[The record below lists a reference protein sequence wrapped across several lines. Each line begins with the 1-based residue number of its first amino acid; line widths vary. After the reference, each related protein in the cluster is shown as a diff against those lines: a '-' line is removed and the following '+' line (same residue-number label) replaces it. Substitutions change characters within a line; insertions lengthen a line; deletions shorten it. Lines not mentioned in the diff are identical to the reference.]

1 MSTLVKRLVIGV
13 LLGVLIVFAV
23 VGIKS
28 TLQRPTNTPVPN
40 ATTTNPVS
48 TAPAPATTQ
57 STALTSNTTTNVP
70 APAPDATVPTP
81 PAEQPSIIEPTSQQ
95 DVAQTPDTGLPQVP
109 TLQGTPQ
116 ASIPP
121 AQQPTPN
128 NVPQPPAP
136 TQSNTTTV
144 TTPQMVDI
152 PAPAPVLGKL
162 QLVLI
167 DPANLDAKP
176 KGNFIITDSQD
187 VQVAMQQNSDVG
199 LFELPPGT
207 YKATVSINGKRNT
220 RTVQIVGNQTKMENF
235 TLPPSM
241 TTPPATATDP
251 APSTNEPPLIQ
262 EGTLQVI
269 VKAAGSG
276 QAVRANIYVQ
286 KPNGVHIASKT
297 YTTSADFLLEPGT
310 YKITVKA
317 KDKADLIQE
326 IKINQDKA
334 TRVTFNMQALVN
346 NAPVLKPAPTLP
358 NTPAQSS
365 TPPVAP
371 PPVVTLPEPELNKPI
386 LEPIV
391 PPLTSSEDP
400 RLKPRPIPNNPAQP
414 FIPPPGSE
422 IDTVQNQGEE
432 PQFVTPM
439 GSLELHAVSGIDNSP
454 LAVDFTVT
462 DLRGNVLERFRRV
475 AIAELSLPAQ
485 DVLVNIHYQGMR
497 GRETIRVQAGAPTV
511 YTFTVTPNDYEE
523 LTN

>member
-28 TLQRPTNTPVPN
+28 TLQRPTNTPIPN

-48 TAPAPATTQ
+48 TAPATTQ
-57 STALTSNTTTNVP
+57 STAVTSNTATHAPTP
-70 APAPDATVPTP
+70 AVTPAPDAMAPTP
-81 PAEQPSIIEPTSQQ
+81 PIEQPSIIEPTSQQ
-95 DVAQTPDTGLPQVP
+95 DVAQIPNTGLPEVP

-121 AQQPTPN
+121 AQQPIPN
-128 NVPQPPAP
+128 NVPQSPA
-136 TQSNTTTV
+136 TQSNTTNV

-167 DPANLDAKP
+167 DPTNLEAKP

-199 LFELPPGT
+199 LFELPPGM
-207 YKATVSINGKRNT
+207 YQATVSINGKRNT

-241 TTPPATATDP
+241 TTPPATVT
-251 APSTNEPPLIQ
+251 APVPQTNEPPLIQ

-317 KDKADLIQE
+317 KEKVDLIQE
-326 IKINQDKA
+326 ISITQDKA

-358 NTPAQSS
+358 NTPARPSTPI
-365 TPPVAP
+365 TPPV
-371 PPVVTLPEPELNKPI
+371 VNLPEPELNKPI

-400 RLKPRPIPNNPAQP
+400 RLKPRPVPNNPTQP
-414 FIPPPGSE
+414 FTPPPGSE
-422 IDTVQNQGEE
+422 IDTVQNPGEE

-439 GSLELHAVSGIDNSP
+439 GSLQLHAVSGIDNSP
-454 LAVDFTVT
+454 LEVDFTVT

-485 DVLVNIHYQGMR
+485 DVFVNIHYQGMR
-497 GRETIRVQAGAPTV
+497 GRETIRVKAGAPTV
-511 YTFTVTPNDYEE
+511 YTFTVTPNDYEN